1 MDGES
6 ISDILLWA
14 LMLGAAQTVGAL
26 IVERFRQKEGSDPL
40 VAIAHILDDHLE
52 RIGDALE
59 VGAEVEE
66 VIEVEE
72 EQPKAKRGRNV

>member
-1 MDGES
+1 MDSES

-26 IVERFRQKEGSDPL
+26 IVERFRQKDGSDPL

-52 RIGDALE
+52 RIGDVLE
-59 VGAEVEE
+59 IGAEPEE
-66 VIEVEE
+66 VEEE
-72 EQPKAKRGRNV
+72 EQPKPKRGRNG

>member
-1 MDGES
+1 MDSES

-26 IVERFRQKEGSDPL
+26 IVERFRQREGADPMT
-40 VAIAHILDDHLE
+40 AIAHILDQHLE

-59 VGAEVEE
+59 ADFEPEE
-66 VIEVEE
+66 IIEE
-72 EQPKAKRGRNV
+72 EQPKPKRGRNG

>member
-1 MDGES
+1 MDSES

-26 IVERFRQKEGSDPL
+26 IVERFRHKEGSDPL
-40 VAIAHILDDHLE
+40 VAIAHILDQHLD

-59 VGAEVEE
+59 ADFEPEE
-66 VIEVEE
+66 VE
-72 EQPKAKRGRNV
+72 EQPKPKRGRNG

>member
-59 VGAEVEE
+59 ISAEPEE
-66 VIEVEE
+66 IIEE
-72 EQPKAKRGRNV
+72 EQPKPKRGRNG

>member
-26 IVERFRQKEGSDPL
+26 IVERFRQKEGADPL
-40 VAIAHILDDHLE
+40 TAIAHILDGHLE
-52 RIGDALE
+52 RIGDVLE
-59 VGAEVEE
+59 IGAEPEE
-66 VIEVEE
+66 IIEEDE
-72 EQPKAKRGRNV
+72 PQPKKRGRNG

>member
-59 VGAEVEE
+59 IGAAPEE
-66 VIEVEE
+66 IIEE
-72 EQPKAKRGRNV
+72 EEPQPKKRGRNG

>member
-26 IVERFRQKEGSDPL
+26 IVERFRQKEGADPL
-40 VAIAHILDDHLE
+40 TAIAHILDGHLE

-59 VGAEVEE
+59 VGAEPEE
-66 VIEVEE
+66 IIEEDE
-72 EQPKAKRGRNV
+72 PQPKKRGRNG

>member
-26 IVERFRQKEGSDPL
+26 IVERFRQKEGADPL
-40 VAIAHILDDHLE
+40 TAIAHILDGHLE
-52 RIGDALE
+52 RIGDVLE
-59 VGAEVEE
+59 VGAEPEE
-66 VIEVEE
+66 IIEE
-72 EQPKAKRGRNV
+72 EPQPKKRGRNG

>member
-26 IVERFRQKEGSDPL
+26 IVERFRQKEGADPL
-40 VAIAHILDDHLE
+40 TAIAHILDGHLE
-52 RIGDALE
+52 RIGDVLE
-59 VGAEVEE
+59 VGAEPEE
-66 VIEVEE
+66 IIEE
-72 EQPKAKRGRNV
+72 EQPKKRGRNG

>member
-26 IVERFRQKEGSDPL
+26 IVERFRQKEGADPL
-40 VAIAHILDDHLE
+40 TAIAHILDGHLE
-52 RIGDALE
+52 RIGDVLE
-59 VGAEVEE
+59 VGAEPEE
-66 VIEVEE
+66 IIEE
-72 EQPKAKRGRNV
+72 EEPQTKKRGRNG

>member
-26 IVERFRQKEGSDPL
+26 IVERFRQKEGSDPM

-59 VGAEVEE
+59 IGAGPEE
-66 VIEVEE
+66 IIEE
-72 EQPKAKRGRNV
+72 EEPQPKKRGRNG

>member
-26 IVERFRQKEGSDPL
+26 IVERFRQKEGADPL
-40 VAIAHILDDHLE
+40 TAIAHILDGHLE
-52 RIGDALE
+52 RIGDVLE
-59 VGAEVEE
+59 VGAEPEE
-66 VIEVEE
+66 IIEEDE
-72 EQPKAKRGRNV
+72 PQPKKRGRNG

>member
-14 LMLGAAQTVGAL
+14 LLLGAAQTVGAL
-26 IVERFRQKEGSDPL
+26 LVERFRQKEGSDPL
-40 VAIAHILDDHLE
+40 TAIAHILDGHLE

-59 VGAEVEE
+59 ASAEPEE
-66 VIEVEE
+66 IIEE
-72 EQPKAKRGRNV
+72 EEPQPKTKRGRNG

>member
-26 IVERFRQKEGSDPL
+26 IVERFRQKEGADPL
-40 VAIAHILDDHLE
+40 TAIAHILDGHLE

-59 VGAEVEE
+59 LGADPEE
-66 VIEVEE
+66 IIEAEE
-72 EQPKAKRGRNV
+72 EPQPKKRGRNG

>member
-26 IVERFRQKEGSDPL
+26 IVERFRQKEGADPL
-40 VAIAHILDDHLE
+40 TAIAHILDGHLE
-52 RIGDALE
+52 RIGDVLE
-59 VGAEVEE
+59 VGAEPEE
-66 VIEVEE
+66 IIEE
-72 EQPKAKRGRNV
+72 EEPQPKKRGRNG

>member
-14 LMLGAAQTVGAL
+14 LLLGAAQTVGAL
-26 IVERFRQKEGSDPL
+26 IVERFRQKEGADPL
-40 VAIAHILDDHLE
+40 TAIAHILDGHLE

-59 VGAEVEE
+59 IGAEPEE
-66 VIEVEE
+66 IIEEDE
-72 EQPKAKRGRNV
+72 PQPKKRGRNG